1 MAVYL
6 TSMWQSSALNVRFA
20 RSLIALR
27 CILQSF
33 ILQAFMRS
41 LKWTLVSELRTVLI
55 LTPLMPWAST
65 DWLANTLMGKL
76 VAGQGWPSYL

>member
-6 TSMWQSSALNVRFA
+6 TSMWQGSALNVRSA

-33 ILQAFMRS
+33 ILQAFVIS

-55 LTPLMPWAST
+55 LTPLMPW
-65 DWLANTLMGKL
+65 LAQTGTLIPLMGKL
-76 VAGQGWPSYL
+76 VAGQGWPS